1 MNKKFVSAL
10 LLGSLVFAAGTFTAC
25 SDYDD
30 DINSLNERVD
40 AVETAVAQLE
50 TAINEGA
57 VITNVTKSENGV
69 TVTLSDGTSFELT
82 NGQNGTPG
90 SVVTIGSN
98 GNWFIDGEDTG
109 MPSRGEKGDKG
120 DKGET
125 GETGPQGP
133 QGPQGPAGP
142 AGDSGSAGTSASAIY
157 YEPGEDGYWVKVTV
171 DANGSEKREKT
182 DKSWATAAN
191 NGVTAVWDTATET
204 LKLSNVDGA
213 PNGIMS
219 IALSQELKGMVF
231 VPDLYL
237 EGVEA
242 TRYTYVDGK
251 YRNAGT
257 SAAGTYN
264 GTEYRINSKNNF
276 PANGADYA
284 IGAKEDILYHLNPAS
299 AQIDD
304 VKFNFLYSAK
314 EYMTRNGGVSVNWL
328 ASEKVNGDMKVTYQ
342 IENADLLVGKDDK
355 DAISVMALEAQL
367 DDEATVTSDY
377 AAIVPRVMTL
387 DEIAYKTQE
396 TTMPCKYALWD
407 TGKKAVENEANVH
420 VEYDGG
426 AYDLSQLLTVHY
438 SVEDWTAPTTK
449 QHKVLKYEDVEK
461 YGLHFEYELMDYHTG
476 KNETQENKYG
486 KVDNTG
492 KFTPCY
498 VDANGNTV
506 ECPVNA
512 TDNTGISAIGREPVV
527 IVKLVDESSK
537 VVLAGYIKIHILRE
551 MNTKEIIVKDFSKPY
566 VCDGFTERFAWD
578 DMSGQII
585 EALEM
590 SKDDFVRNYD
600 IVPGKTF
607 IKQNGNFIEV
617 SPANKYG
624 TLTEITDD
632 PVSTTNDVIEWKA
645 DYNQM
650 TAIAGQTGRTIT
662 LYALYESVT
671 DGGFNH
677 VYIGMTATIYETP
690 EVTFGDKIERYWYP
704 TTQADVALRDTVRMN
719 VPRPTSDG
727 VLGWDILNYFKDMD
741 DNFVG
746 NVVKMYPTNATQNQY
761 YNLGTL
767 GTAYKYVFAAN
778 QPTLTSPYDGATY
791 RLTATTTA
799 TNSVL
804 YANGQAIATLD
815 PNGTLDYDDGSAM
828 AKEVLNLFDHADPSL
843 FANVEIQATYD
854 DCEIA
859 LGKEAFKVRFLRPI
873 DILDNDKAKFVD
885 AQANGSE
892 IAFGRLF
899 NIEDWRDIA
908 VLTNGQA
915 NIDNGVDL
923 YAYYHFMN
931 MTIRL
936 DKAEST
942 LTGKWASLQSVTDRL
957 ELYVEEISSGTIYPA
972 LSSTTFNIG
981 TVAALNDYKLV
992 YKNNEGN
999 VQKFELRIP
1008 VEIEYAWGTLKT
1020 DLYIDVES
1028 TIAND

>member
-109 MPSRGEKGDKG
+109 MPSRGEKGD
-120 DKGET
+120 T
-125 GETGPQGP
+125 GETGP

-342 IENADLLVGKDDK
+342 IENADLLVGKDTEEGEDR
-355 DAISVMALEAQL
+355 V
-367 DDEATVTSDY
+367 VTSDY

-407 TGKKAVENEANVH
+407 TGKKAVENKANVY

-438 SVEDWTAPTTK
+438 SVEDWTAPTAK
-449 QHKVLKYEDVEK
+449 QHKVLAYKDVEK
-461 YGLHFEYELMDYHTG
+461 YGLHFEYELMDYWTG
-476 KNETQENKYG
+476 TNKTQENKYG

-537 VVLAGYIKIHILRE
+537 VVLAGYIKIHILKE
-551 MNTKEIIVKDFSKPY
+551 MSTKDILVDEFNAPFT
-566 VCDGFTERFAWD
+566 CDGFTHRFAWD

-585 EALEM
+585 ESLGM
-590 SKDDFVRNYD
+590 SKDDFVRLYD

-617 SPANKYG
+617 SPANNYG

-778 QPTLTSPYDGATY
+778 QPILTSPYDGATY

-804 YANGQAIATLD
+804 YANGQRIATLD

-908 VLTNGQA
+908 VLTNGTA